1 MEKNVKIIKD
11 EREVI
16 CTLSEMRN
24 DIIDDLQKFIK
35 YYKKYID
42 VESSNELSNELKNS
56 SDNLI
61 NIITKIKESYQYGD
75 NE

>member
-1 MEKNVKIIKD
+1 MKKNVKIIKD

-24 DIIDDLQKFIK
+24 DIIDDLKKFIK
-35 YYKKYID
+35 YYEKHINF
-42 VESSNELSNELKNS
+42 ESKELSNELKNS

-61 NIITKIKESYQYGD
+61 KIITKIKESYQYGD

>member
-1 MEKNVKIIKD
+1 MKKNVKTIKD

-24 DIIDDLQKFIK
+24 DIIDDLKKFIK
-35 YYKKYID
+35 YYKKYINF
-42 VESSNELSNELKNS
+42 ESKELSNELKNS

-61 NIITKIKESYQYGD
+61 DVITKIKEIYQYGD